1 MVGRKG
7 SSGGGGR
14 GGLGGEAELEHHRS
28 IPRGH
33 ARASL
38 SPVVWIGGRGADT
51 ELQCIGAGT
60 GRWFAAG
67 VGLQRSSQQYPLH
80 QPFH

>member
-1 MVGRKG
+1 MLGREG
-7 SSGGGGR
+7 SSGGGNR
-14 GGLGGEAELEHHRS
+14 GGLGGEAELEPRRS
-28 IPRGH
+28 ILRGR

-38 SPVVWIGGRGADT
+38 PPVMWIGRRGADS

-60 GRWFAAG
+60 RRQFAAG
-67 VGLQRSSQQYPLH
+67 VGLQRNSQQCPLR